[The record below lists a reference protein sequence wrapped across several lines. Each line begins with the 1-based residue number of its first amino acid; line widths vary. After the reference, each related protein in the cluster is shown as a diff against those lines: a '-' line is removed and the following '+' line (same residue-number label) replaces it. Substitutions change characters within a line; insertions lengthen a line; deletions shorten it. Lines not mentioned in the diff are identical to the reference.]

1 MKEREKY
8 IINPEDEFIL
18 IKKKKKDKIKKQ
30 FLKEIDDILLD
41 VVDEKSFEE
50 YENRVT
56 NWRWGE

>member
-1 MKEREKY
+1 MKERKKY

-41 VVDEKSFEE
+41 VVDEKSFDE